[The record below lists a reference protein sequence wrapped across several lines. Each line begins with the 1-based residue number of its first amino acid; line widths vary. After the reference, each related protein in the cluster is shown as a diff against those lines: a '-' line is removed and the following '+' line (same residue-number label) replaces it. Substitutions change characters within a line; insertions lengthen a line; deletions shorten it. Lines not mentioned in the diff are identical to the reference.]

1 MIGRPPLTLYIMRG
15 SRWKSDVAAISD
27 EMGADK
33 NEVSRVIKSYF
44 SDMASRVRALPFD
57 DCTKIYTR
65 GAFLKYE
72 MVWNIPHIGRIG
84 TSHSRYL
91 KWRAN
96 ESKFIVQDRRSAYTT
111 KLTTDDIESMAD
123 AIINGEGL
131 PDMKHRTGND
141 LYKRV
146 WIVTPD
152 GRKQARQVIP
162 KNGKK
167 KCSK

>member
-1 MIGRPPLTLYIMRG
+1 MT
-15 SRWKSDVAAISD
+15 AISQ
-27 EMGADK
+27 EMGVDK
-33 NEVSRVIKSYF
+33 DEVARVIKSYF

-65 GAFLKYE
+65 KVFLTRE

-84 TSHSRYL
+84 TSYSRYI

-96 ESKFIVQDRRSAYTT
+96 ESKNIVQDKRSAYST
-111 KLTTDDIESMAD
+111 KLTSDDIESMAD
-123 AIINGEGL
+123 AILSGGSL
-131 PDMKHRTGND
+131 PEVKHRTGND

-146 WIVTPD
+146 WIVLPN